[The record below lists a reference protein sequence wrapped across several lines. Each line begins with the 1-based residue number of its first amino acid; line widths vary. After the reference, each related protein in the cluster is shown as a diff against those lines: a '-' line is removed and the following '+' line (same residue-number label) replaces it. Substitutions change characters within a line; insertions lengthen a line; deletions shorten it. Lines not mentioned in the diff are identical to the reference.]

1 MAIALVGIAFP
12 SVSVSEFVLLVV
24 GALLFVSVGRGR
36 LLGSSIRIDDR
47 QLPEIDRLV
56 RSIAARL
63 GVATPHIFIRD
74 DFFVPIAAVG
84 VGDPYALVL
93 SSQYVDH
100 LQPGELAFL
109 IGREL
114 GHIAA
119 GHSRVT
125 SLLSTSGRENPV
137 VALVF
142 GAWLRRME
150 YTADRVG
157 LLCCDGL
164 GDAIGA
170 IAITTFHSIGRRVD
184 MAVLA
189 EQRRELEAEP
199 TLRMGEWTQ
208 GMPYA
213 TNRLQALQAFDESPL
228 AVTWRRRLERE
239 RTLPATD
246 VKRERP
252 ATVARRDCAGF
263 WRRTSALLLDLVII
277 SAILKSP
284 VTQNVVHV
292 GSGTLAQFPEAVRPL
307 VAHVPAISIG
317 VPAVIALVTYFLYGA
332 IFASVS
338 GQTLGMMILDLRVVT
353 TQFVRPSP
361 AQALWRYAVAFA
373 SLLSAFAML
382 GFFFRV
388 HPHDRLSRTRVVFGR
403 RSV

>member
-1 MAIALVGIAFP
+1 M
-12 SVSVSEFVLLVV
+12 
-24 GALLFVSVGRGR
+24 LFVSVGRGR
-36 LLGSSIRIDDR
+36 LLGSSIRIDGR

-56 RSIAARL
+56 GSIAARL
-63 GVATPHIFIRD
+63 GVATPQIFIRD

-100 LQPGELAFL
+100 LQQGELAFL

-119 GHSRVT
+119 GHSRIT

-157 LLCCDGL
+157 LLCCDGPA
-164 GDAIGA
+164 DAVGA

-184 MAVLA
+184 MGVLA

-199 TLRMGEWTQ
+199 ALRMGEWIG

-213 TNRLQALQAFDESPL
+213 TNRLQALRDFERSPL
-228 AVTWRRRLERE
+228 ATAWRTRLGTS
-239 RTLPATD
+239 RTESVAAGPAVPRT
-246 VKRERP
+246 
-252 ATVARRDCAGF
+252 TVNRRDCAGI
-263 WRRTSALLLDLVII
+263 WRRLWALVLDLAII
-277 SAILKSP
+277 SAILKTP
-284 VTQNVVHV
+284 VVQ
-292 GSGTLAQFPEAVRPL
+292 
-307 VAHVPAISIG
+307 G
-317 VPAVIALVTYFLYGA
+317 VPHVAGNLSDFPVYLRPFVPHLPVVALGVPILFSIVTYFVYGA
-332 IFASVS
+332 MFVGIS
-338 GQTLGMMILDLRVVT
+338 GQTLGMMIMDLRVVT
-353 TQFVRPSP
+353 TQFARPSP
-361 AQALWRYAVAFA
+361 AQAVWRYAVAFGA
-373 SLLSAFAML
+373 LLTGFALL

-388 HPHDRLSRTRVVFGR
+388 HGHDRLSRTRVVFGR